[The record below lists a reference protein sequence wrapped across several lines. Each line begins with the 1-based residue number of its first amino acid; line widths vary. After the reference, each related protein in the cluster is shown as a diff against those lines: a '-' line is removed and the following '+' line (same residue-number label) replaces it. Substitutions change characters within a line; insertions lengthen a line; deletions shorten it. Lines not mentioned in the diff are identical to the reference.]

1 VAVEIKDFMSKRVTQ
16 IETSSFK
23 LVVVNNKKNKNTQ
36 IDNRPYMSIENLS
49 YKLKDYGI
57 EVTLDAYS
65 NPKAKKQTNDF
76 PDISINYG
84 VQLLAGKKAVYSFE
98 SQSMFVSEF
107 VKQMTF
113 FIPYTA
119 INLQQGKHRLTL
131 NVSGTSFSEK
141 RKTVHA
147 TTITLEQPVLNKLAY
162 KLIDVEID
170 VANMDKSTG
179 IRLFSRKNGGQ

>member
-57 EVTLDAYS
+57 EVTLDAYC
-65 NPKAKKQTNDF
+65 NPKAKKQTNNF
-76 PDISINYG
+76 PDISINYD
-84 VQLLAGKKAVYSFE
+84 VQLLAGKKAVSSFE

-119 INLQQGKHRLTL
+119 INLQQGKHSLTL

-141 RKTVHA
+141 
-147 TTITLEQPVLNKLAY
+147 
-162 KLIDVEID
+162 
-170 VANMDKSTG
+170 
-179 IRLFSRKNGGQ
+179 